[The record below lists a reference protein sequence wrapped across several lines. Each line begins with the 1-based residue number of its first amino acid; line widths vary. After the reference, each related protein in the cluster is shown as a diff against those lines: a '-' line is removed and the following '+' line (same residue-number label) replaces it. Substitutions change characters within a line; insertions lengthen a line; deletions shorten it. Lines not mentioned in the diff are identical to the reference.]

1 MVNGRKP
8 RRGKAMAVEGGVV
21 EEGAP
26 RQVPAKAVVAV
37 VIGNWLEFYD
47 FVVYTFFALMIS
59 QAFFPPELMSGSEEQ
74 KQFMSLLAA
83 LATFWAGFVTRPIG
97 ALVIG
102 AYADRAGRKAAMTLT
117 IMLMALGTAI
127 VALTPAYS
135 VIGIWAPVL
144 LVFGR
149 LIQGFSCGGEVGPAT
164 SYLLETAPANRRA
177 ALTAW
182 QGTSQ
187 QFAGVA
193 GTGLGLILAASLSR
207 EDLYDWGWRIPFL
220 VGLLILPVGIYIRSV
235 LPETMDKHEAHESS
249 AAVLSALFSQHWWSI
264 VLGILIIVGPTISTY
279 VSGYM
284 TTYVI
289 RTLGLPADIGMLV
302 TLVGYIAAIAG
313 IPLGAWAA
321 DRFGIKVSILVPRII
336 FVLVVFQAFVL
347 ITAKGVSVETLLGVN
362 IVLNFLLALSYGGLY
377 VILTEAFPKAV
388 RSSGLSI
395 AYAVS
400 VTVFGG
406 STQLV
411 VTWLMQQLNDPLVPA
426 WYQMGANILSIIAV
440 LLIATPR
447 NVRTAPVGEAA
458 G

>member
-1 MVNGRKP
+1 
-8 RRGKAMAVEGGVV
+8 MAVGGATAP
-21 EEGAP
+21 EGAP
-26 RQVPAKAVVAV
+26 RQVPAKAVIAV

-47 FVVYTFFALMIS
+47 FIVYTFFALMIS
-59 QAFFPPELMSGSEEQ
+59 RAFFPPELITGAGSPEEQ
-74 KQFMSLLAA
+74 EFLSLLAA
-83 LATFWAGFVTRPIG
+83 LATFWAGFLTRPIG
-97 ALVIG
+97 AVVIG

-117 IMLMALGTAI
+117 IALMAFGTAI
-127 VALTPAYS
+127 VALTPSYA

-149 LIQGFSCGGEVGPAT
+149 LVQGFSCGGEVGPAT

-193 GTGLGLILAASLSR
+193 GTGLGLILAASLS
-207 EDLYDWGWRIPFL
+207 EKDLYDWGWRIPFL
-220 VGLLILPVGIYIRSV
+220 VGLLIGPVGIYIRRV
-235 LPETMDKHEAHESS
+235 LPETIEAHEAHGSS
-249 AAVLSALFSQHWWSI
+249 GAVLSALFSKHWWAI
-264 VLGILIIVGPTISTY
+264 VLGILVIVGPTISTY

-284 TTYVI
+284 TTYAI
-289 RTLGLPADIGMLV
+289 RTLRLPADIGMLA

-321 DRFGIKVSILVPRII
+321 DRIGPKISILVPRII

-347 ITAKGVSVETLLGVN
+347 ITAPGASVETLLGVI

-377 VILTEAFPKAV
+377 VLLTEAFPKAV

-411 VTWLMQQLNDPLVPA
+411 VTWLMRELNDPLVPA
-426 WYQMGANILSIIAV
+426 WYQVGANILSILAV
-440 LLIATPR
+440 LLITTHNR
-447 NVRTAPVGEAA
+447 VRPAVEREGPG
-458 G
+458 

>member
-1 MVNGRKP
+1 
-8 RRGKAMAVEGGVV
+8 MAVEGGVA
-21 EEGAP
+21 EEDP
-26 RQVPAKAVVAV
+26 SRQVPARAVIAV

-47 FVVYTFFALMIS
+47 FVVFTFFALMIS

-74 KQFMSLLAA
+74 KQFLSLLAA
-83 LATFWAGFVTRPIG
+83 LATFWAGFITRPIG

-164 SYLLETAPANRRA
+164 SYLLETAPPNRRA

-193 GTGLGLILAASLSR
+193 GTGLGLFLAASLSK

-289 RTLGLPADIGMLV
+289 RTLGLPADVGMLV

-313 IPLGAWAA
+313 IPIGAWIA
-321 DRFGIKVSILVPRII
+321 DRIGVKVSILVPRII

-362 IVLNFLLALSYGGLY
+362 IVLNFLLAMSYGGLY
-377 VILTEAFPKAV
+377 VLLTEAFPKAV

-426 WYQMGANILSIIAV
+426 WYQVGANVLSIIAV
-440 LLIATPR
+440 LLIASRR
-447 NVRTAPVGEAA
+447 NARPAAVGAAA

>member
-1 MVNGRKP
+1 
-8 RRGKAMAVEGGVV
+8 MAVEGGVA
-21 EEGAP
+21 EEDP
-26 RQVPAKAVVAV
+26 SRQVPARAVIAV

-47 FVVYTFFALMIS
+47 FVVFTFFALMIS

-74 KQFMSLLAA
+74 KQFLSLLAA
-83 LATFWAGFVTRPIG
+83 LATFWAGFITRPIG

-135 VIGIWAPVL
+135 VIGIWAPLL

-164 SYLLETAPANRRA
+164 SYLLETAPPNRRA

-193 GTGLGLILAASLSR
+193 GTGLGLFLAASLSK

-289 RTLGLPADIGMLV
+289 RTLGLPADVGMLV

-313 IPLGAWAA
+313 IPIGAWIA
-321 DRFGIKVSILVPRII
+321 DRIGVKVSILVPRII

-362 IVLNFLLALSYGGLY
+362 IVLNFLLAMSYGGLY
-377 VILTEAFPKAV
+377 VLLTEAFPKAV

-426 WYQMGANILSIIAV
+426 WYQVGANVLSIIAV
-440 LLIATPR
+440 LLIATRR
-447 NVRTAPVGEAA
+447 NVRPAAVGAAA